1 MKNFVLIRMS
11 LSILLIVMFLLGN
24 VAPQAQQQGGTR
36 LVKRNSADFRGRSKL
51 LKRDRESLAQAY
63 AEGKTDV
70 MLVIASSREMNAS
83 VVSQLVLLGGKLRYR
98 EDEVDYLR
106 FKVPLGS
113 VDKIARLSSVE
124 ALSVDTV
131 PLRDTSSADTTLESS
146 AGAVNPHQLAIT
158 PPDRNTPAE
167 NPYLPTAQIGAPQF
181 IAKHPTFDGRGV
193 TIGLIESGI
202 PDVLSPELQTAT
214 TLDGKSTRK
223 LIDLLDAL
231 DPVDDDDWKISMSEQ
246 VESLKS
252 QFTYQGTT
260 YTAPPAALYQIG
272 LLNESDFNSKGIT
285 RGDLNLDGNPPGSSR
300 VFAVLWNKI
309 TNTVWVDT
317 NQNHNF
323 EDETPLT
330 DYNVR
335 YESGVLGKDNPTTPV
350 RESAAFLIA
359 ADTRNN
365 FIRFFPLL
373 NSHATATTSSA
384 TGRAFFGSNMNGVAP
399 GARVVSIMSSISN
412 HGLVE
417 GMILAMK
424 SPKLDVITVQ
434 LASSERFKDGSSVV
448 STIWDRLIERYKKPI
463 FISASNLGPGIG
475 TMSEIALGSNVIST
489 GAYINR
495 NTWLADEGLIAD
507 KSDYVPNLSS
517 RGPRQDGGF
526 KPDFIA
532 PSLGIYSTVSSRAP
546 TKFPYELPPGYTFA
560 AGTSEANPMA
570 AGAAALLISA
580 AKQTGV
586 TYDADRL
593 KRAMKY
599 SARFLP
605 DYAAHEQGDGLIQV
619 AAAWDALQK
628 LTAPTAISSQAPVK
642 HVLSKYLKE
651 PDQGPGIYEREGW
664 TTGQS
669 AERRIYFK
677 RTSGPVKSLPYNVQ
691 WIGNDGTFTSPDR
704 INLTLN
710 SATVLPVKVSPK
722 TPGAHSSILRLIDP
736 DNSNVVYEVMNT
748 IIASEEFSDSNG
760 FSISGEG
767 QLNDYPGYTSY
778 FFRVPEN
785 TAAFKF
791 EMTVLN
797 GNLRLTLLDPCGIE
811 YGSVYTLPR
820 GTRPPHHLSGKH
832 SRTVVKP
839 EAGVWEAIVV
849 NHDFTDTERN
859 KDRNSSGLLSQAKQV
874 KGKFTY
880 NASVFEVQIRPAEE
894 RVESLQRDN
903 DGLEVS
909 FVNRK
914 ASFVGRTSSES
925 LASGYF
931 DRPILTLEDI
941 PRVYE
946 VDVPPGTE
954 ILRAQI
960 SAPTDPETDL
970 DLYLYECTPNR
981 CGVIEPLLHHNCKG
995 NGCELKAFSVGPF
1008 ADETVEIVNPNP
1020 GKWKVVLDPASLRG
1034 RTECN
1039 YFDLFTHKAFGQIRS
1054 EEKAQTR
1061 TGTQSWKEPIKVSV
1075 NAVPEGGRSLLAL
1088 IKLAG
1093 DQNDIIAYAI
1103 NSTGSPGKIPVERRI
1118 GLGSVIVR
1126 LRNEQYKGKKF

>member
-1 MKNFVLIRMS
+1 MNNFVLIRTM
-11 LSILLIVMFLLGN
+11 LSILLILVFLFGN
-24 VAPQAQQQGGTR
+24 VAPKAQQQGGTR
-36 LVKRNSADFRGRSKL
+36 LVEHHSADFRAKSKL

-63 AEGKTDV
+63 AEDKTEV
-70 MLVIASSREMNAS
+70 MLVIASSPGMNAS
-83 VVSQLVLLGGKLRYR
+83 VVKQLALLGGKLRYR

-106 FKVPLGS
+106 LKVPLGS
-113 VDKIARLSSVE
+113 VYKIARLSNVE

-131 PLRDTSSADTTLESS
+131 PLRDTSAADETLESP
-146 AGAVNPHQLAIT
+146 AREANQHQRAIS

-181 IAKHPTFDGRGV
+181 IAEHPTFDGRGV
-193 TIGLIESGI
+193 TIGLIETGI
-202 PDVLSPELQTAT
+202 PDMLSPELQTAT

-223 LIDLLDAL
+223 LIDLLDAF
-231 DPVDDDDWKISMSEQ
+231 DPIDDDDYKIFMRDQ
-246 VESLKS
+246 VELLKN

-260 YTAPPAALYQIG
+260 YTAPPGVRYQIG
-272 LLNESDFNSKGIT
+272 LLNESDFNSKGFT

-300 VFAVLWNKI
+300 VFAVLWNKS
-309 TNTVWVDT
+309 TNTLWVDT

-350 RESAAFLIA
+350 RESAAFVITV
-359 ADTRNN
+359 DSRNN

-384 TGRAFFGSNMNGVAP
+384 AGRAFFGGKMNGVAP
-399 GARVVSIMSSISN
+399 GAQVISIMSSLSN
-412 HGLVE
+412 HGLIE

-434 LASSERFKDGSSVV
+434 LASTERFKDGSSVV

-475 TMSEIALGSNVIST
+475 TMSEIAFGSNVIST
-489 GAYINR
+489 GAYIHKD
-495 NTWLADEGLIAD
+495 TWLANEGLVAD
-507 KSDYVPNLSS
+507 KSDYVANLSS

-532 PSLGIYSTVSSRAP
+532 PSLGLYATVGSRAP
-546 TKFPYELPPGYTFA
+546 TKFPYELPPGYSFA

-586 TYDADRL
+586 PYDADRL

-605 DYAAHEQGDGLIQV
+605 GYAAHEQGDGLIQV
-619 AAAWDALQK
+619 VAAWDALQK
-628 LTAPTAISSQAPVK
+628 LTTPVAISSRAPVK

-664 TTGQS
+664 TVGQS
-669 AERRIYFK
+669 AERRIYFN
-677 RTSGPVKSLPYNVQ
+677 RASGQAKSLPYNVQ
-691 WIGNDGTFTSPDR
+691 WVGNDGTFTSPNR

-710 SATVLPVKVSPK
+710 SATVLPVTVSPK

-767 QLNDYPGYTSY
+767 QLNHYPDYRSH

-785 TAAFKF
+785 AAAFKF

-797 GNLRLTLLDPCGIE
+797 GNLRLTLLDPSSTE
-811 YGSVYTLPR
+811 YGFIYTLPR
-820 GTRPPHHLSGKH
+820 GTRSPHYLSGKH
-832 SRTVVKP
+832 SRTVVRP
-839 EAGVWEAIVV
+839 EPGVWEVIVV
-849 NHDFTDTERN
+849 NHDFTDAERN
-859 KDRNSSGLLSQAKQV
+859 KDRNSSGLLTQAKQA
-874 KGKFTY
+874 KGRFTY
-880 NASVFEVQIRPAEE
+880 NALVFGVEIRPTEE
-894 RVESLQRDN
+894 RVEPLQRDN
-903 DGLEVS
+903 DGLEMS

-914 ASFVGRTSSES
+914 SSFVGRTSSES
-925 LASGYF
+925 LGSGYF
-931 DRPILTLEDI
+931 DSPILTLADT

-946 VDVPPGTE
+946 IDVPPGTE
-954 ILRAQI
+954 ILQAQI
-960 SAPTDPETDL
+960 SAPSNPETDL

-981 CGVIEPLLHHNCKG
+981 CGVYEPLLHHNCKG
-995 NGCELKAFSVGPF
+995 DGCELKAFSVGPF
-1008 ADETVEIVNPNP
+1008 ADEAVEVVNPNP
-1020 GKWKVVLDPASLRG
+1020 GRWKVVLDPASLRG
-1034 RTECN
+1034 KTECN
-1039 YFDLFTHKAFGQIRS
+1039 YLDLFTHKAFGQIRP
-1054 EEKAQTR
+1054 EEKSQAR
-1061 TGTQSWKEPIKVSV
+1061 TGAQRWKEQIKVSV
-1075 NAVPEGGRSLLAL
+1075 NAVPDGRRSLIAL
-1088 IKLAG
+1088 IKLTD
-1093 DQNDIIAYAI
+1093 DQNDIIAYTI
-1103 NSTGSPGKIPVERRI
+1103 NSTGSPGKFPVERRV

-1126 LRNEQYKGKKF
+1126 LRNEEYKGKKF

>member
-1 MKNFVLIRMS
+1 MNNFVLIRTS
-11 LSILLIVMFLLGN
+11 LSILLIVVFLFGN
-24 VAPQAQQQGGTR
+24 VAPQAQQRGRTR
-36 LVKRNSADFRGRSKL
+36 LLEGNSAHFRGRSKL

-63 AEGKTDV
+63 AEGKTEV
-70 MLVIASSREMNAS
+70 MLVIASAPGMNAS
-83 VVSQLVLLGGKLRYR
+83 VVNQLAQLGGKLRYR

-106 FKVPLGS
+106 LKVPLGS

-131 PLRDTSSADTTLESS
+131 PLRDTSAALQSPVDGS
-146 AGAVNPHQLAIT
+146 NPRQLVIR

-202 PDVLSPELQTAT
+202 PDILSPELQTAT

-231 DPVDDDDWKISMSEQ
+231 DPIDDDDYKISMSEQ
-246 VESLKS
+246 VESLKD
-252 QFTYQGTT
+252 QFTYKGTT
-260 YTAPPAALYQIG
+260 YTVSPGRYHIG

-309 TNTVWVDT
+309 TNSLLVDT

-323 EDETPLT
+323 EDETPLS

-335 YESGVLGKDNPTTPV
+335 YESGVLGKDNPTTAV
-350 RESAAFLIA
+350 RESAAFVIT
-359 ADTRNN
+359 ADIRNN
-365 FIRFFPLL
+365 FIRFFPVL
-373 NSHATATTSSA
+373 NAHATATTSA
-384 TGRAFFGSNMNGVAP
+384 AAGRAFFGGKMNGAAP
-399 GARVVSIMSSISN
+399 GARVITIMSSLSN
-412 HGLVE
+412 HGLIE

-424 SPKLDVITVQ
+424 NSQLDLVTVQ
-434 LASSERFKDGSSVV
+434 LASTERFKDGASVV
-448 STIWDRLIERYKKPI
+448 STVWDRLIERYKKPI

-489 GAYINR
+489 GAYIHR
-495 NTWLADEGLIAD
+495 NTWFADEGLVAD
-507 KSDYVPNLSS
+507 KNDYVANLSS

-526 KPDFIA
+526 KPDLIA
-532 PSLGIYSTVSSRAP
+532 PSLGLYATIGSRASS
-546 TKFPYELPPGYTFA
+546 KFPYELPPGYTIA

-570 AGAAALLISA
+570 AGAAALLISG

-586 TYDADRL
+586 PYDAARL
-593 KRAMKY
+593 KRAMKS

-605 DYAAHEQGDGLIQV
+605 DYEAHEQGDGLIQV

-628 LTAPTAISSQAPVK
+628 LTTPVAISSRAPVK
-642 HVLSKYLKE
+642 HVLSRYLKE

-664 TTGQS
+664 TVGQS
-669 AERRIYFK
+669 AERRIYFT
-677 RTSGPVKSLPYNVQ
+677 RTSGSAKSLPYSVQ
-691 WIGNDGTFTSPDR
+691 WVGNDGTFSSPDT

-710 SATVLPVKVSPK
+710 SATVLPVTVNPK
-722 TPGAHSSILRLIDP
+722 TPGVHSTILRLIDP
-736 DNSNVVYEVMNT
+736 ANSNVVYEVMNT
-748 IIASEEFSDSNG
+748 VIASEEFSDSNG

-767 QLNDYPGYTSY
+767 QLNQYPGYKSY
-778 FFRVPEN
+778 FFSVPEN

-791 EMTVLN
+791 EMTVLK
-797 GNLRLTLLDPCGIE
+797 GNLRLTLLDPSSTE
-811 YGSVYTLPR
+811 YSFVYTLPR

-832 SRTVVKP
+832 SRTVVRP
-839 EAGVWEAIVV
+839 EPGVWEVIVV
-849 NHDFTDTERN
+849 NHDFSDADRN
-859 KDRNSSGLLSQAKQV
+859 KDRNSSGLLSQAKQA
-874 KGKFTY
+874 KGTFTY
-880 NASVFEVQIRPAEE
+880 NASVFGVEIRSAGE
-894 RVESLQRDN
+894 RVESLQGDN
-903 DGLEVS
+903 DVLEMS

-914 ASFVGRTSSES
+914 GSFVGRTSNES

-931 DRPILTLEDI
+931 DRPTLTAADA

-946 VDVPPGTE
+946 IDVPPGTE

-960 SAPTDPETDL
+960 SAPTDSDL

-981 CGVIEPLLHHNCKG
+981 CGVYEPFLHHNCKG
-995 NGCELKAFSVGPF
+995 DGCELKAFSVSPF
-1008 ADETVEIVNPNP
+1008 ADETVEVVNPNP
-1020 GKWKVVLDPASLRG
+1020 GKWKVILDPVSPRG
-1034 RTECN
+1034 KTECS
-1039 YFDLFTHKAFGQIRS
+1039 YLDLFTHKAFGHIRS
-1054 EEKAQTR
+1054 EEKTQAR
-1061 TGTQSWKEPIKVSV
+1061 TGAQSWKEQIKVSV
-1075 NAVPEGGRSLLAL
+1075 HSVPDGGRFLLAL
-1088 IKLAG
+1088 IKLVG
-1093 DQNDIIAYAI
+1093 DQNDIIGYTV
-1103 NSTGSPGKIPVERRI
+1103 NSTGNPGKIAVERRV

-1126 LRNEQYKGKKF
+1126 LRNEQANSKKF